1 MHGTTRVATSSL
13 TCTGK
18 LSGGSTQSS
27 CTCEWPGPGGSTQSF
42 VTCIAQ
48 RGSIQVHSHAGNNRV
63 LTHMGKLAGGQ
74 HTIFT
79 NMHGQTTWQDSTHTH
94 SPQWRMAWPGG
105 STASF
110 VTCMAPRGTTHTHAG
125 QNRVLTHIHG
135 QSTRG
140 SSTQSS
146 LICISNPL
154 GGAAHNLQSYEW
166 ARGSTQSSIRVICK
180 GNPLEGAAHNPNPSH
195 MQGNPLEGAAHNP
208 QPESYARAIH

>member
-105 STASF
+105 STESF

-166 ARGSTQSSIRVICK
+166 ARGQHTILNPSHMHGQSTRGGSTQSSLICF
-180 GNPLEGAAHNPNPSH
+180 GNPLEGAAHNPH
-195 MQGNPLEGAAHNP
+195 L
-208 QPESYARAIH
+208 SYG